1 MDIFENF
8 EGLIEKVKIFDYID
22 DLFAVSDPKGRLIFL
37 NQKAKKEF
45 SIENEKSKD
54 FFCYHH
60 FNCTHLE
67 NIPTFCPAKDSFP
80 ELASK
85 SNIFQMNIKI
95 EDKYFV
101 LNCTPI
107 YNGNGQINYILHI
120 AKDVTNGVLQE
131 KKLIH
136 FNKLLKSIRNLNQFL
151 FLARNPDSIL
161 EKACQ
166 ILIETIDYVFAGI
179 LTFSNVTNKSVYFSA
194 KGNVQ
199 FEYKPF
205 ENAAYIF
212 LEEKGKQHLV
222 LFDKFPK
229 SQKKVIQFVDE
240 FQGKKFFG
248 IIVPISHQKEIFGYL
263 IIFSQWREHFIEE
276 EIELLIELTDD
287 VALSLYTIKTER
299 EKEKIEKEI
308 REKERFYFTLISN
321 LPGFVYRCRNDR
333 YWTMQYLSD
342 KVYNITGY
350 KPEELIG
357 NKVLSFNDLI
367 HKDHQERLWVKWQ
380 ILLRKREVFQDE
392 YPIITKNGE
401 IRWVFEQGRG
411 IYDENGNVIA
421 LEGYIA
427 DITERKLLEEKL
439 KENERKFRTIFESS
453 SDAIFLMAADTFID
467 CNFATLKMFDCE
479 RKDIIGKAPYEFSPE
494 YQPDGQLSR
503 IKAKNYIERAYRGEE
518 LRFEWIHKTLKGKEF
533 ECEVTLNKI
542 KIGENVNLLAI
553 VRDISER
560 KKQFNEILKYAQAL
574 NSIGEAVTITDLNNN
589 IIYVNKAFENLYGYK
604 FEEIKGKH
612 ISIIRTKE
620 SLNTRIDEDILNTIS
635 KNLTWSGE
643 VINRNKYGKTF
654 IVHLT
659 ASPVTSPDG
668 IITSFIGIATDLTK
682 RLEMERALRESEE
695 KFRILVNSIDDIFYT
710 LDLSHRHSG
719 VYGQWLQKWGL
730 KEEDFLGKTA
740 IEILGPEDG
749 KIHIEMQE
757 KCLKGESV
765 LYEWSRTLGDETYYF
780 QTRISPLRD
789 DKGNIT
795 GVVGI
800 GREITNLKRLELELR
815 KFLMIIEQIHLGV
828 FITDTKGIIRFVNSA
843 LANFIKFDKQ
853 NLLGKNI
860 TEIHKDLL
868 TEQNISDFEKF
879 LQAFQSGN
887 FFSTEVE
894 IIPKNR
900 ESRWIKITILPL
912 LENEKIINFIGINED
927 ITKQKQYVEE
937 LKKAKEKLEELN
949 ALKNYLLMNF
959 SHEFR
964 TPLNGIMGWSQVL
977 MYERKEPELKTIG
990 EIIYRSGLRLLNTVN
1005 SIIDYSKIEIGIM
1018 NILEKEFDIVDVVR
1032 ELIEIQKNYY
1042 SERAIEVTFQSEFE
1056 SLIVE
1061 QDEYMVRA
1069 VINNIIN
1076 NAFKFTRQGKIEVKL
1091 QLENGSVKILISDT
1105 GIGIPK
1111 DKIDLIWKEFY
1122 QVSQGLSREFEGQ
1135 GLGLSIAKK
1144 FVEKLGGNISVQSEL
1159 NRGSTFTIIL
1169 PLKVSKINSQEA
1181 S

>member
-1 MDIFENF
+1 MDCFDE
-8 EGLIEKVKIFDYID
+8 LIEKVKVFDYID
-22 DLFAVSDPKGRLIFL
+22 DLFAVSDPKGKLIYL
-37 NQKAKKEF
+37 NQKSKNEF
-45 SIENEKSKD
+45 SIDKEKWKD
-54 FFCYHH
+54 FFCYNF

-67 NIPTFCPAKDSFP
+67 NIHTFCPAKDTY
-80 ELASK
+80 SK
-85 SNIFQMNIKI
+85 LTRKPNIYQMNTLIG
-95 EDKYFV
+95 DKYFL

-107 YNGNGQINYILHI
+107 YNADDRINSILHI
-120 AKDVTNGVLQE
+120 AKDVSELVFKE
-131 KKLIH
+131 RKLIH

-151 FLARNPDSIL
+151 YLERNPDSIL
-161 EKACQ
+161 DQACQ
-166 ILIETIDYVFAGI
+166 ILTETMDYVFAGI
-179 LTFSNVTNKSVYFSA
+179 LSFLNVSSKSIYFSA
-194 KGNVQ
+194 KGNIQ
-199 FEYKPF
+199 FEYKPH

-212 LEEKGKQHLV
+212 LEEKGRKHLV
-222 LFDKFPK
+222 EFNKLPK
-229 SQKKVIQFVDE
+229 SQKKVIVFTEE
-240 FQGKKFFG
+240 FEARKFFG
-248 IIVPISHQKEIFGYL
+248 IIVPISHQNEIFGYL
-263 IIFSQWREHFIEE
+263 LIFSQWQEHFIDE
-276 EIELLIELTDD
+276 EIELLKELSDD
-287 VALSLYTIKTER
+287 IGLSLYTIKTEA

-308 REKERFYFTLISN
+308 REKERFYYTLLSN
-321 LPGFVYRCRNDR
+321 LPGFVYRCRHDR

-342 KVYNITGY
+342 NVYNITGY

-380 ILLRKREVFQDE
+380 IILRKREVFQDE

-401 IRWVFEQGRG
+401 IRWVFEQGCG
-411 IYDENGNVIA
+411 FYDENGNVIA
-421 LEGYIA
+421 LEGYIV
-427 DITERKLLEEKL
+427 DITDRKLLEEKL
-439 KENERKFRTIFESS
+439 KENERKFRTIFEAS

-467 CNFATLKMFDCE
+467 CNFATLKLFDCE
-479 RKDIIGKAPYEFSPE
+479 RKDIIGRAPYEFSPE

-503 IKAKNYIERAYRGEE
+503 IKAKNFIERAYRGEE
-518 LRFEWIHKTLKGKEF
+518 LRFEWLHKTLKGKEF

-542 KIGENVNLLAI
+542 KIGEKVNLLAI

-574 NSIGEAVTITDLNNN
+574 NSIGAAVTITDINNN
-589 IIYVNKAFENLYGYK
+589 IIYVNKAFESLYGYK

-620 SLNTRIDEDILNTIS
+620 SLDKSIDEDILNTIT
-635 KNLTWSGE
+635 KNLTWTGE
-643 VINRNKYGKTF
+643 VINRNKYGRTF

-668 IITSFIGIATDLTK
+668 KITALIGIATDLTK

-695 KFRILVNSIDDIFYT
+695 KFRILVNSIDDVVYT

-719 VYGQWLQKWGL
+719 VYGQLLQKWGF

-780 QTRISPLRD
+780 QTQISPLRD

-800 GREITNLKRLELELR
+800 GREITNLKRLEFELR

-828 FITDTKGIIRFVNSA
+828 FIIDTKGIIRFVNSA
-843 LANFIKFDKQ
+843 LANFFNMDKQ

-860 TEIHKDLL
+860 KEIYKDLL
-868 TEQNISDFEKF
+868 NEQNFSNFEKF
-879 LQAFQSGN
+879 SQAFQSGN

-900 ESRWIKITILPL
+900 ESRWIKITIFPL
-912 LENEKIINFIGINED
+912 LENGRIINFIGIKED
-927 ITKQKQYVEE
+927 ITEQKQYVEA
-937 LKKAKEKLEELN
+937 LKKAKEKSEELN

-1018 NILEKEFDIVDVVR
+1018 NILEKEFDIVDIVR
-1032 ELIEIQKNYY
+1032 EIIEIQKNYY
-1042 SERAIEVTFQSEFE
+1042 SERAIEVIFQSEFE

-1069 VINNIIN
+1069 IINNIMN
-1076 NAFKFTRQGKIEVKL
+1076 NAFKFTRQGKIEV
-1091 QLENGSVKILISDT
+1091 QLKKENGFVKIFVSDT

-1111 DKIDLIWKEFY
+1111 DKIDFIWKEFY

-1144 FVEKLGGNISVQSEL
+1144 FVEKIGGNISVESEL
-1159 NRGSTFTIIL
+1159 NRGSKFTITL
-1169 PLKVSKINSQEA
+1169 PSKVSKINS
-1181 S
+1181 